1 MSHVHVSTE
10 KGLAEVRI
18 ERGKVNA
25 LNEEV
30 VDELSECFR
39 RLGADA
45 AVRSIVLTGTG
56 KFFSFGFD
64 IPGFLGHSKEAFLG
78 YLRKFA
84 ALYRE
89 LFAHPRPVVAALN
102 GHAVAGGCMLA
113 LACDV
118 RLMAAGKG
126 KIALNEITFGSS
138 LFAGSVEMLRYWVG
152 GRSAQQIACSGAMFL
167 PEEALALGLVD
178 RVVPEAELLAAAR
191 EVAGVHGAKDPAAFR
206 SVKGLLRGPVL
217 EEMAR
222 REEASLREFV
232 DIWYSER
239 TWERLREIQIRA

>member
-10 KGLAEVRI
+10 QGLAEVRI

-39 RLGADA
+39 RLAADA

-56 KFFSFGFD
+56 RFFSFGFD

-89 LFAHPRPVVAALN
+89 LFAHPGPVVAALN

-138 LFAGSVEMLRYWVG
+138 LFAGSVEMLRYCVG
-152 GRSAQQIACSGAMFL
+152 GRSAQQIACSGAMLL

-206 SVKGLLRGPVL
+206 SVKRLLRGPVL

>member
-1 MSHVHVSTE
+1 MSHVYVSMDQ
-10 KGLAEVRI
+10 GLAEVRL

-30 VDELSECFR
+30 VDELAECFR
-39 RLGADA
+39 RLASDA
-45 AVRSIVLTGTG
+45 AVRSVVLTGTG

-84 ALYRE
+84 SLYRD

-113 LACDV
+113 LACDA

-126 KIALNEITFGSS
+126 KIALNEIAFGSS
-138 LFAGSVEMLRYWVG
+138 LFAGSVEMLRHCVG
-152 GRSAQQIACSGAMFL
+152 GRKAELVACSGTMFT

-191 EVAGVHGAKDPAAFR
+191 EVASLHGAKDPVAFR
-206 SVKGLLRGPVL
+206 SVKMLLRGPVL
-217 EEMAR
+217 EEMVR

-239 TWERLREIQIRA
+239 TWQKLQEIQIRG

>member
-1 MSHVHVSTE
+1 MSHVHVSTSNA
-10 KGLAEVRI
+10 LAEVRL

-30 VDELSECFR
+30 VDEMAERFR
-39 RLGADA
+39 LLAADP

-89 LFAHPRPVVAALN
+89 LFGLPKPVVAALN

-113 LACDV
+113 LACDA
-118 RLMAAGKG
+118 RIMAAGKG
-126 KIALNEITFGSS
+126 KIALNEIAFGSS
-138 LFAGSVEMLRYWVG
+138 LFAGSVEMLRYAVG
-152 GRSAQQIACSGAMFL
+152 GRNAPRVAYSGAMFT

-191 EVAGVHGAKDPAAFR
+191 EVAGVHGAKEPAAFR
-206 SVKGLLRGPVL
+206 SVKALLRGPVL

-232 DIWYSER
+232 EIWYSER
-239 TWERLREIQIRA
+239 TWENLRKIEIHA

>member
-1 MSHVHVSTE
+1 MPCVHVSLE
-10 KGLAEVRI
+10 RQVAEVRL

-30 VDELSECFR
+30 VDELSASFS
-39 RLGADA
+39 RLARDPG
-45 AVRSIVLTGTG
+45 VRSIVLTGTG

-64 IPGFLGHSKEAFLG
+64 IPGFLDHSREAFLA

-84 ALYRE
+84 TLYRD
-89 LFAHPRPVVAALN
+89 LFAFPRPVVAALN

-113 LACDV
+113 LACDA

-126 KIALNEITFGSS
+126 KIALNEIAFGSS
-138 LFAGSVEMLRYWVG
+138 LFAGSVAMLRCCVG
-152 GRSAQQIACSGAMFL
+152 DRNAARIALSGTMYA

-178 RVVPEAELLAAAR
+178 RVLPQPDLLSAAR
-191 EVAGVHGAKDPAAFR
+191 EVAREHGAKDPEAYR
-206 SVKGLLRGPVL
+206 SVKMLLRTPVL
-217 EEMAR
+217 EETAR

-232 DIWYSER
+232 EIWYSER
-239 TWERLREIQIRA
+239 TRESLRKIEIRS

>member
-1 MSHVHVSTE
+1 MRHLHVSTDQ
-10 KGLAEVRI
+10 GLAEVRL

-30 VDELSECFR
+30 VDELADCFR
-39 RLGADA
+39 RLAADP
-45 AVRSIVLTGTG
+45 AVRSVVLTGTG

-64 IPGFLGHSKEAFLG
+64 IPAFLGHSKDAFLG

-84 ALYRE
+84 ALYRD
-89 LFAHPRPVVAALN
+89 LFAHPKPVVAAVN

-113 LACDV
+113 LACDA

-126 KIALNEITFGSS
+126 KIALNEIAFGSS
-138 LFAGSVEMLRYWVG
+138 LFAGSVELLRYCVG
-152 GRSAQQIACSGAMFL
+152 DRIAQRVACSGTMYS

-191 EVAGVHGAKDPAAFR
+191 EVARVHGAKEPAAFR
-206 SVKGLLRGPVL
+206 SVKLLLRGPAL
-217 EEMAR
+217 EETAR

-232 DIWYSER
+232 EIWYSER
-239 TWERLREIQIRA
+239 TWENLKKIEIHG

>member
-1 MSHVHVSTE
+1 MSYVHVSTSE
-10 KGLAEVRI
+10 GLAEVRL

-25 LNEEV
+25 LNEQV
-30 VDELSECFR
+30 VDELAECFR
-39 RLGADA
+39 RLATDPS
-45 AVRSIVLTGTG
+45 VRSIVLTGTG

-64 IPGFLGHSKEAFLG
+64 IPGFLGHSREAFLG

-89 LFAHPRPVVAALN
+89 LFAHPKPVVAALN

-113 LACDV
+113 LACDA
-118 RLMAAGKG
+118 RLVAAGKG
-126 KIALNEITFGSS
+126 KIALNEISFGSS

-152 GRSAQQIACSGAMFL
+152 GRIAQQVACSGTMLA

-191 EVAGVHGAKDPAAFR
+191 EVAGAHGAKEPAAFR
-206 SVKGLLRGPVL
+206 SVKLLLRGPVL

-239 TWERLREIQIRA
+239 TWEKLQQIEIRA

>member
-1 MSHVHVSTE
+1 MSHVHVSTDE
-10 KGLAEVRI
+10 SLAEVRL

-30 VDELSECFR
+30 VDELAECFR
-39 RLGADA
+39 RLAADQ
-45 AVRSIVLTGTG
+45 AVRSVVLTGTR

-84 ALYRE
+84 ALYRD
-89 LFAHPRPVVAALN
+89 LFGHPKPVVAALN

-126 KIALNEITFGSS
+126 KIALNEIAFGSS
-138 LFAGSVEMLRYWVG
+138 LFAGSVEMLRYTLG
-152 GRSAQQIACSGAMFL
+152 GRNAQRVVYSGAMFGA
-167 PEEALALGLVD
+167 EEALELGLVD

-191 EVAGVHGAKDPAAFR
+191 EVAGVQGAKDPAAFR
-206 SVKGLLRGPVL
+206 SVKMLLRRPVL

-239 TWERLREIQIRA
+239 TWEQLKKIEVRT

>member
-1 MSHVHVSTE
+1 MSFVHLSTSD
-10 KGLAEVRI
+10 GLAEVRL

-30 VDELSECFR
+30 VDELAACFGRLASEP
-39 RLGADA
+39 

-64 IPGFLGHSKEAFLG
+64 IPGFLGHSKDAFLA

-84 ALYRE
+84 ALYRDV
-89 LFAHPRPVVAALN
+89 FAYPKPVVAALN

-113 LACDV
+113 LACDD

-126 KIALNEITFGSS
+126 KIALNEIAFGSS
-138 LFAGSVEMLRYWVG
+138 LFAGSVELLRHCAG
-152 GRSAQQIACSGAMFL
+152 GRNAERVACSGAMFA
-167 PEEALALGLVD
+167 PEDALALGLVD

-191 EVAGVHGAKDPAAFR
+191 DVARTHGAKDPAAFR
-206 SVKGLLRGPVL
+206 SVKMLLRGPVL
-217 EEMAR
+217 EDMAR
-222 REEASLREFV
+222 REEVSLREFV
-232 DIWYSER
+232 EIWYSER
-239 TWERLREIQIRA
+239 TWEKLKDIQIRG

>member
-1 MSHVHVSTE
+1 MSQVHGSTDE
-10 KGLAEVRI
+10 GLVEVRL

-30 VDELSECFR
+30 VDELAECFR
-39 RLGADA
+39 RLAADD
-45 AVRSIVLTGTG
+45 AVRSVILTGTG

-64 IPGFLGHSKEAFLG
+64 IPGFLGHSKETFLG

-84 ALYRE
+84 GLYRE
-89 LFAHPRPVVAALN
+89 LFGHPKPVVAALN

-118 RLMAAGKG
+118 RLMAAGKA
-126 KIALNEITFGSS
+126 KIALNEIAFGSS
-138 LFAGSVEMLRYWVG
+138 LFAGSVEMLRYTVG
-152 GRSAQQIACSGAMFL
+152 GRNAQQVAYSGTMFE
-167 PEEALALGLVD
+167 PKEALGIGLID
-178 RVVPEAELLAAAR
+178 RVVPEVELLAAAR

-206 SVKGLLRGPVL
+206 SVKMLLRGPVL
-217 EEMAR
+217 EEMER
-222 REEASLREFV
+222 REEASLREFA

-239 TWERLREIQIRA
+239 TWKQLKKIEIRT